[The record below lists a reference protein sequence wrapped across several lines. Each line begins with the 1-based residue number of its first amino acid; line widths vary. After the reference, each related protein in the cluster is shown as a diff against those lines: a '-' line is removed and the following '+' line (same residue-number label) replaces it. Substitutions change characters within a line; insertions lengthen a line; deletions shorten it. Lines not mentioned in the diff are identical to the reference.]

1 MNPNLKKK
9 KKKKFGGG
17 WGGMEVNF
25 LKESKSK
32 KTFFGGEGEGEEDGW
47 LCGFGAGLSEYF

>member
-1 MNPNLKKK
+1 
-9 KKKKFGGG
+9 
-17 WGGMEVNF
+17 MEVNF